1 MTRALR
7 PQFPRSKAWLTL
19 ALLLVLACGIH
30 PWRHSSE
37 DTSKVPCVAVRR
49 SDLAVSLRAA
59 GQVESSVQTLV
70 RCEVENI
77 SGLHGTK
84 AGATTIVSLVPEGTR
99 VRAGDILCRLDASE
113 YEELARLQRIVVLQA
128 RARHRRAELDHE
140 VAQVGLRQ
148 FVEGIHPVEIQ
159 GFEGRI
165 AMARAEVTR
174 TTDRLEWLRR
184 MLAKGYVSRAQESRQ
199 AGELEQAEF
208 VLALVRGAFENF
220 RTFGSYT
227 ERRSLESKVQSAK
240 IDLAFQTLRLRAQ
253 ETRLARLEQQIARC
267 TIRAPHDGQV
277 ILAHKPK
284 RGVRIQEGLSVR
296 QKQPLVY
303 LPDLSQLEVHVWL
316 HETVVDQVR
325 PGMRARVRPEGLC
338 GILPGE
344 VVSIDVM
351 PIADTTGGADPDVKN
366 YRGRVRLDKVR
377 PDLRLGATTDVEID
391 VAVRQASLVVPAEAV
406 SREDGKDV
414 CYVVGRDGLA
424 RRLVSLGHAT
434 PNLQEIVAG
443 LAEGEAVALPR
454 ASRSADHTIAD
465 RQ

>member
-1 MTRALR
+1 
-7 PQFPRSKAWLTL
+7 L
-19 ALLLVLACGIH
+19 AVPLILACGIH
-30 PWRHSSE
+30 PRRDSSR
-37 DTSKVPCVAVRR
+37 DLSKVSCVAARR
-49 SDLAVSLRAA
+49 SDLAVSVRAA

-99 VRAGDILCRLDASE
+99 VRAGDVLCRLDASE

-140 VAQVGLRQ
+140 GAQLGLRQ
-148 FVEGIHPVEIQ
+148 FLEGIRPVEIQ
-159 GFEGRI
+159 GFEERM
-165 AMARAEVTR
+165 AMARAEVSR
-174 TTDRLEWLRR
+174 TTDRLEWSRR

-199 AGELEQAEF
+199 VGALEQAEF
-208 VLALVRGAFENF
+208 DLALVRGAFENF

-227 ERRSLESKVQSAK
+227 ERRSLESKVESAK
-240 IDLAFQTLRLRAQ
+240 IALAFQTLRLRAQ

-267 TIRAPHDGQV
+267 TIRAPHDGVV

-316 HETVVDQVR
+316 HETVVDRIR

-338 GILPGE
+338 RTVPGE

-351 PIADTTGGADPDVKN
+351 PIADTTGAADPDVKY
-366 YRGRVRLDKVR
+366 YRGRVRLAHVP

-391 VAVRQASLVVPAEAV
+391 VTVRQSALVVPAEAV
-406 SREDGKDV
+406 VREDGRYV
-414 CYVVGRDGLA
+414 CYVVGPDGLA
-424 RRLVSLGHAT
+424 RRPVSLGHAT
-434 PNLQEIVAG
+434 VNWQEIVGG

-454 ASRSADHTIAD
+454 AARGTFHTITD